1 VKANK
6 ELINLSLSAIR
17 KSETRVNLL
26 QYPRKILAP
35 LIIHFANGR
44 RQDKTFR
51 KFIGAPQCHHS
62 SFKLSFSLAC
72 SKSYR
77 VAKKDQGSIGKGGG
91 GKRKCPIYKIQRR
104 VGNSSFS
111 PLFPSSLRPWTI
123 YQGFGSNPAGY
134 RFACARPIFF
144 TIFFLEVVF
153 HAASPCGFYRTYSEN
168 NAI

>member
-1 VKANK
+1 
-6 ELINLSLSAIR
+6 
-17 KSETRVNLL
+17 
-26 QYPRKILAP
+26 LAP

-72 SKSYR
+72 SRSYR

-91 GKRKCPIYKIQRR
+91 GKRKCPICKIQRR

-111 PLFPSSLRPWTI
+111 LPFLPPRVLGQFIRDSVRILRAI
-123 YQGFGSNPAGY
+123 VSREHDLYFLQFFFSKS
-134 RFACARPIFF
+134 FF
-144 TIFFLEVVF
+144 TPQ
-153 HAASPCGFYRTYSEN
+153 ARAGFIELIPNITPYNLPNKMEKK
-168 NAI
+168 I